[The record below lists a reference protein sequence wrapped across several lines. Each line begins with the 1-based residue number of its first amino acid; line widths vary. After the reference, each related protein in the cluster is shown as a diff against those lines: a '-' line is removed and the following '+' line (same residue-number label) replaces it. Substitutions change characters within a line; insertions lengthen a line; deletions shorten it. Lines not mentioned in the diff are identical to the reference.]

1 MGHCESAIFGRGTS
15 GGFEEELE
23 YCSMNKGEV
32 ARIGAEGGNGNWS
45 LLFTLNGGR
54 NMGRVAVGRLVISPV
69 GGRIHAKVGVVTPS
83 LSSVPSAHP
92 SSVKA

>member
-1 MGHCESAIFGRGTS
+1 MTAQFWPRNFWRVGD
-15 GGFEEELE
+15 ELE
-23 YCSMNKGEV
+23 HCSMNKGEV
-32 ARIGAEGGNGNWS
+32 ANIGAQGGNENWS

-69 GGRIHAKVGVVTPS
+69 GGRTHAKVGVVTPS
-83 LSSVPSAHP
+83 LPSVPSVHP